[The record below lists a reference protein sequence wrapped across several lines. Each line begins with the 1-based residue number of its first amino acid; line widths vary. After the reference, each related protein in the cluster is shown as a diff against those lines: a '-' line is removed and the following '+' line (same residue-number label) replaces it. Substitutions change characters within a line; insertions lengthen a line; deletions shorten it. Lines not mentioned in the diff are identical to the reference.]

1 MMINE
6 VAKMLASECTVEN
19 IYMAIWKSGENW
31 NAELF
36 DLNPKTDDVRTKSDL
51 NKIEGILAEDEDAI
65 FVNKTITVNTAVERI
80 AIDINKAYKSYAY
93 KLSYCKFNT
102 GVNIF

>member
-1 MMINE
+1 
-6 VAKMLASECTVEN
+6 ML
-19 IYMAIWKSGENW
+19 
-31 NAELF
+31 F
-36 DLNPKTDDVRTKSDL
+36 
-51 NKIEGILAEDEDAI
+51 
-65 FVNKTITVNTAVERI
+65 FVNKTITVNTSVERI